1 MKKKF
6 YMMIVLA
13 MFAMSALTG
22 CGNEKNEN
30 TGTDGT
36 HINGTEGT
44 ATTDERE
51 MEDSRSREENN
62 TESVTSGTAIDNR
75 DGVVGDVIT
84 DVSEELTEMGD
95 DIKDAV
101 EGGSQAT
108 TAVETTQSTEAR

>member
-1 MKKKF
+1 
-6 YMMIVLA
+6 MMIVLA
-13 MFAMSALTG
+13 MLAMSVLTG

-30 TGTDGT
+30 MGTDGNQM
-36 HINGTEGT
+36 NGTEGT

-108 TAVETTQSTEAR
+108 TAVETTQSTQAR

>member
-1 MKKKF
+1 MKKIILIF
-6 YMMIVLA
+6 VIFIMNI
-13 MFAMSALTG
+13 FWMSG

-108 TAVETTQSTEAR
+108 TAVETTQSTQAR

>member
-36 HINGTEGT
+36 HINGTE
-44 ATTDERE
+44 
-51 MEDSRSREENN
+51 
-62 TESVTSGTAIDNR
+62 GTAIDNR

-108 TAVETTQSTEAR
+108 TAVETTQSTQAR